1 MTRGRGEPIGRAVG
15 EGHEAEIR
23 RVFSRV
29 SGRGGAFVSGAPA
42 PIFQRS
48 ATAVMVMSRSNQH
61 SLLSRHGITSADATL
76 SDERICI

>member
-48 ATAVMVMSRSNQH
+48 AAAV
-61 SLLSRHGITSADATL
+61 
-76 SDERICI
+76 